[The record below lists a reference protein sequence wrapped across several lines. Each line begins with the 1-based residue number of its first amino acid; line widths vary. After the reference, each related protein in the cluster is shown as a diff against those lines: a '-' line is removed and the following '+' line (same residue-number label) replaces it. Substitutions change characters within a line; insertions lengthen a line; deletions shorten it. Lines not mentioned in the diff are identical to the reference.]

1 MVLLKAIMIHARDGV
16 GERINVTTGAALMVF
31 SGKLA

>member
-1 MVLLKAIMIHARDGV
+1 MVLLKAIMIHARYGV
-16 GERINVTTGAALMVF
+16 GERIKVTTGAILMVF